1 MYVIIAGGG
10 KVGRYLASVMLES
23 GNEVVVIENNPK
35 TVARLSAGLEGSYMV
50 IEGDC
55 CDSRFQEDAGVRRA
69 DVFVAATGADDIN
82 LMACE
87 IALRVFQVP
96 RCIARVNNPK
106 NQRVFQAVGIESV
119 SSTPLI
125 ASLIEEEALLGGMSA
140 ITSLTNNSVALA
152 EVTPQL
158 RRHVEGIAAWDVPT
172 PEDSLI
178 VAVINRDGVEVASD
192 ETMIMPGDKVVV
204 MATTDAMPE
213 VRAAL
218 RDL

>member
-23 GNEVVVIENNPK
+23 GNEVVVIENTPK

-87 IALRVFQVP
+87 IALRVFHVP

>member
-87 IALRVFQVP
+87 IALRVFHVP

-125 ASLIEEEALLGGMSA
+125 ASMIEEEALLGGMSA

>member
-87 IALRVFQVP
+87 IALRVFHVP

-192 ETMIMPGDKVVV
+192 ETMIMPGDTVVV

>member
-10 KVGRYLASVMLES
+10 KVGRYLDSVMLES

-87 IALRVFQVP
+87 IALRVFHVP

>member
-10 KVGRYLASVMLES
+10 KVGRYLASVLLES

-35 TVARLSAGLEGSYMV
+35 TVTRLSAGLEGSYMV
-50 IEGDC
+50 IAGDC

-87 IALRVFQVP
+87 IALRVFHVP

-106 NQRVFQAVGIESV
+106 NQRVFTAVGIESV

-140 ITSLTNNSVALA
+140 VTSLTDSNIAL
-152 EVTPQL
+152 EEITPQL
-158 RRHVEGIAAWDVPT
+158 RKHANGILAWDVPT
-172 PEDSLI
+172 PDDSLI
-178 VAVINRDGVEVASD
+178 VAVSGRDGVEVAGE
-192 ETMIMPGDKVVV
+192 ETVIMPGDKVVV
-204 MATTDAMPE
+204 VAGTEVIEE
-213 VRAAL
+213 VRRVL
-218 RDL
+218 HDL

>member
-87 IALRVFQVP
+87 IALRVFHVP

-125 ASLIEEEALLGGMSA
+125 ASLIEEEALMGGMSA

>member
-10 KVGRYLASVMLES
+10 KVGRYLASVLLES
-23 GNEVVVIENNPK
+23 GNEVAVIENNPK
-35 TVARLSAGLEGSYMV
+35 TVARLSAELEGSYMV

-55 CDSRFQEDAGVRRA
+55 CNSRFQEDAGVRRA

-87 IALRVFQVP
+87 IALRVFHVP

-140 ITSLTNNSVALA
+140 ITSLTSESVALA
-152 EVTPQL
+152 EITPQL
-158 RRHVEGIAAWDVPT
+158 RKNVAGISAWDVPT

-178 VAVINRDGVEVASD
+178 VAVIGAGGVEVASE
-192 ETMIMPGDKVVV
+192 ETVIMPGDKVVV
-204 MATTDAMPE
+204 IASTDVMSE
-213 VRAAL
+213 VRSVL

>member
-1 MYVIIAGGG
+1 MYVIIDGGG
-10 KVGRYLASVMLES
+10 KVGRSLASVMLES

-87 IALRVFQVP
+87 IALRVFHVP

-172 PEDSLI
+172 PEESLI

>member
-87 IALRVFQVP
+87 IALRVFHVP

-119 SSTPLI
+119 SSTPVI

-140 ITSLTNNSVALA
+140 ITSLTNNRVALA

-158 RRHVEGIAAWDVPT
+158 RRHVEGIAEWDVPT

>member
-10 KVGRYLASVMLES
+10 KVGRYLASVLLES

-35 TVARLSAGLEGSYMV
+35 TVTRLSAGLEGSYMV

-87 IALRVFQVP
+87 IALRVFHVP

>member
-87 IALRVFQVP
+87 IALRVFHVP

-119 SSTPLI
+119 SSTPVI

>member
-87 IALRVFQVP
+87 IALRVFHVP

>member
-1 MYVIIAGGG
+1 
-10 KVGRYLASVMLES
+10 
-23 GNEVVVIENNPK
+23 
-35 TVARLSAGLEGSYMV
+35 
-50 IEGDC
+50 
-55 CDSRFQEDAGVRRA
+55 
-69 DVFVAATGADDIN
+69 
-82 LMACE
+82 MACE
-87 IALRVFQVP
+87 IALRVVHVP

>member
-87 IALRVFQVP
+87 IALRVFHVP

-106 NQRVFQAVGIESV
+106 NQRVFKAVGIESV